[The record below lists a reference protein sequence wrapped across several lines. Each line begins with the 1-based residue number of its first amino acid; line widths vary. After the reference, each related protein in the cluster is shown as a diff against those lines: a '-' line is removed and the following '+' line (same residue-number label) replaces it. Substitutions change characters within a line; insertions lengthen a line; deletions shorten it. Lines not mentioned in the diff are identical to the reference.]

1 MMRKPDTHRGY
12 DPEVLEQVRRA
23 CLFLS
28 TKLGGLLDE
37 LVVVGGLVPSLLV
50 DQGNLLPGQDA
61 HAGTMDLD
69 LGISLGMFDFQRYR
83 ELGARLRDAGFELD
97 SNDQG
102 NLTPQ
107 RWFIDSGNR
116 VTVDFLIPSTEQ
128 TDPPGSIQHL
138 EGDFGAVVTPGL
150 ELAFKD
156 RRQMRLSDTI
166 PSGAQASR
174 DIWVCGPGAFT
185 VLKALAF
192 GERTENK
199 DAYDLYYVWRA
210 IGIPEVAECVSLL
223 LPDPTAEQALDV
235 IERDFIQ
242 FDGPGPVSA
251 ASFITGG
258 SDDEIQADVSGFASA
273 LLRSVRGE

>member
-1 MMRKPDTHRGY
+1 MMRKPDTSGGY
-12 DPEVLEQVRRA
+12 DPEVLQQVRRA

-50 DQGNLLPGQDA
+50 DQQDLPPGQDA

-69 LGISLGMFDFQRYR
+69 LGISLGMFDFQRYQ
-83 ELGARLRDAGFELD
+83 ELGSHLRNAGFELD
-97 SNDQG
+97 SNEQG

-116 VTVDFLIPSTEQ
+116 VTIDFLIPSTDQ

-156 RRQMRLSDTI
+156 RRQRRLTDTI
-166 PSGAQASR
+166 PSGARASR

-199 DAYDLYYVWRA
+199 DAYDLFYVWRA
-210 IGIPEVAECVSLL
+210 IGIPEVTEGLSLL
-223 LPDPTAEQALDV
+223 IPDPAVEQALDV
-235 IERDFIQ
+235 IERDFSQ
-242 FDGPGPVSA
+242 FDGPGPIA
-251 ASFITGG
+251 AARFIAGG
-258 SDDEIQADVSGFASA
+258 LDDEIQADVSGFAVA
-273 LLRSVRGE
+273 LLRAIRGA